1 MVHVA
6 RPARPRQR
14 RRRSVGL
21 AAIWLALTM
30 ILAACGDFWE
40 EDFLEESDESAAAE
54 APSGESAPIG
64 RDPVELTGGSYSSPE
79 LGDFSFTANECPFEV
94 DSPVDVDCG
103 TLTVPE
109 SRTGESDALV
119 EIAVAVLRTP
129 SADPAADPVVYL
141 NGGPGGVS
149 LDQHWFWVTDPGEWR
164 GHPILAQR
172 DLILVD
178 QRGTGYSLPS
188 LNCDEDELIE
198 ECHDRLVGEGVTLSG
213 YSTPENAADL
223 ESLRL
228 ALGYDTWNLFGSSY
242 GTRLAM
248 AIVRD
253 HPDGVRSMLLD
264 GVYPLDV
271 VPAYEM
277 FFDNTLGALGELV
290 ALCAS
295 QPACDDAYGDI
306 NDLLVAAMEAV
317 DADESAELSSID
329 VFDLMFQALYSMESL
344 VDVPFALWLFASGD
358 IDAALEVLEAE
369 PVEGFRRVM
378 SPRWGRS
385 LDPGTDSTGK
395 FYSVECR
402 EEHHVTDMDRID
414 AQLEALYEEGVPEP
428 ILVAMLSSVYSP
440 AVEVCPIWDSGAA
453 HEDERAPLFSDV
465 PSLLLAGRF
474 DPITP
479 PNWAEIAAANL
490 TASTLIISPS
500 LSHSSVLENACID
513 GLVAAFLNDPTVV
526 LDTQCVVDLLPPAMT
541 LP

>member
-1 MVHVA
+1 M
-6 RPARPRQR
+6 P
-14 RRRSVGL
+14 
-21 AAIWLALTM
+21 AIWIAVTM

-54 APSGESAPIG
+54 SASGESAPIE
-64 RDPVELTGGSYSSPE
+64 RAPAELAGGSYSSPQ
-79 LGDFSFTANECPFEV
+79 LGDFSFAVNECPFEV

-109 SRTGESDALV
+109 SRTGDSDGLV

-149 LDQHWFWVTDPGEWR
+149 LAEHWYWVTEPGEWR
-164 GHPILAQR
+164 DHPILSDR

-178 QRGTGYSLPS
+178 QRGTGYSRPS
-188 LNCDEDELIE
+188 LSCDEEEFIE
-198 ECHDRLVGEGVTLSG
+198 ECHDRLVGEGVTLSA

-228 ALGYDTWNLFGSSY
+228 ALEYDTWNLFGSSY

-277 FFDNTLGALGELV
+277 FFDNTLSALGEVV

-295 QPACDDAYGDI
+295 QPACDDAYGDV
-306 NDLLVAAMEAV
+306 NELLVAAIESV
-317 DADESAELSSID
+317 DADASTDLTGVD
-329 VFDLMFQALYSMESL
+329 VFDLVFQALYSMETL
-344 VDVPFALWLFASGD
+344 VDVPYALWLFASGE
-358 IDAALEVLEAE
+358 IDGALEVLDAE
-369 PVEGFRRVM
+369 PVDGFNPVT
-378 SPRWGRS
+378 SPGFGRA
-385 LDPGTDSTGK
+385 LDPAADSSGK

-402 EEHHVTDMDRID
+402 EEHHRTDIGRVD
-414 AQLEALYEEGVPEP
+414 AQYDALFDEGVPEA
-428 ILVAMLSSVYSP
+428 ILSAIYSSIYSP
-440 AVEVCPIWDSGAA
+440 AVEVCPYWDSGEA
-453 HEDERAPLFSDV
+453 HDDERAPVVSDV

-479 PNWAEIAAANL
+479 RSWAELAAVNL
-490 TASTLIISPS
+490 TASTLIIAPS
-500 LSHSSVLENACID
+500 LSHSSVLDNACID

-526 LDTQCVVDLLPPAMT
+526 LDTQCVVDLLPPAVT